1 MSVIETD
8 YLVVGAGMAGM
19 GFVDS
24 LLDVSDAEVVLADR
38 RAAPGG
44 HWLESYPF
52 VRLHQP
58 SPWYGVASTP
68 LGDGGL
74 ESDGPEQG
82 HYTRAS
88 GAEIRDYFSTL
99 LRDRFLGSGRV
110 RFLPATEHLGEGRVR
125 SLETGAESIVRARR
139 GVVDATYTASRTP
152 ESSPPPF
159 EVAEG
164 VRLVTPAGLTRLDG
178 PPESV
183 VVIGTGKTAMDTC
196 GWLLEQG
203 CPPERITWVRT
214 RDAWL
219 NNRRFLQ
226 PDRLAALTVE
236 GTVGFLEALAGA
248 TTEDQ
253 VFEHLERV
261 GVLLRVDPEVWPT
274 VFRGP
279 TISERE
285 IHQLRRITDVVRRG
299 RVLRVEP
306 DRIVLEQ
313 GEVPTTPGRVHVHCA
328 APGLPDAPP
337 VPVFAADRITV
348 QYLSRLNMPLSS
360 AVIARVE
367 ALDLPLEEKNRLCP
381 ANFVDG
387 GSLGYLHM
395 LLQGLATE
403 GLWRGHPDLGP
414 WFATTRVNATRD
426 LPGAPPDPARDLL
439 YGRLLEAIE
448 PAYASMARLTASAS
462 G

>member
-1 MSVIETD
+1 MTLVETD

-24 LLDVSDAEVVLADR
+24 LLDVTDAEVVMVDR
-38 RAAPGG
+38 RHEPGG
-44 HWLESYPF
+44 HWLDAYPF

-58 SPWYGVASTP
+58 SPWYGVASTV
-68 LGDGGL
+68 LGNDHL
-74 ESDGPEQG
+74 ETDGPEAG

-88 GAEIRDYFSTL
+88 GVEIRAYFAAVM
-99 LRDRFLGSGRV
+99 RERFLASGRV
-110 RFLPATEHLGEGRVR
+110 RFLPMTDHVGDGRLRSRLGGEVTE
-125 SLETGAESIVRARR
+125 VRARR
-139 GVVDATYTASRTP
+139 GLVDATYTSSRTP
-152 ESSPPPF
+152 ESFPPPF

-164 VRLVTPAGLTRLDG
+164 VHLVTPAELTRLEE
-178 PPESV
+178 PPEGFV
-183 VVIGTGKTAMDTC
+183 VVGTGKTAMDTC

-203 CPPERITWVRT
+203 CPPDRITWVRT

-219 NNRRFLQ
+219 NNRHFLQ

-236 GTVGFLEALAGA
+236 GTVGFLEALA
-248 TTEDQ
+248 TSETEDQ

-261 GVLLRVDPEVWPT
+261 GVLLRIDPDVWPT

-279 TISERE
+279 TISEHE
-285 IHQLRRITDVVRRG
+285 VQQLRRIQDVVRLG

-306 DRIVLEQ
+306 GRIVLEH
-313 GEVPTTPGRVHVHCA
+313 GEVPTSPDRVHVHCA

-337 VPVFAADRITV
+337 RPVFEEDRITV
-348 QYLSRLNMPLSS
+348 QYLSRVNMPLSS

-367 ALDLPLEEKNRLCP
+367 ALELPLAEKNRLCP
-381 ANFVDG
+381 ANFVDD
-387 GSLGYLHM
+387 SPLGYVQM
-395 LLQGLATE
+395 LLKGLASE
-403 GLWRGHPDLGP
+403 GLWRRHPDLAP

-426 LPGAPPDPARDLL
+426 RPDAPPDPAREAL
-439 YGRLLEAIE
+439 YVRLLEAIE
-448 PAYASMARLTASAS
+448 PAYASLARLTAEPA